1 MVIIYTC
8 RFMTDSCVLPA
19 FSTDEATR
27 IVSDLYGIEGRL
39 QRLDGE
45 RDLNFLV
52 IAGSGRFVFKI
63 AHRDETY
70 GMLECQHQAL
80 KRLAAARVMPESAS
94 SVESL
99 NARVIEVITGETG
112 IDHYCRI
119 LHYVEGRL
127 LSSVNPHTPEL
138 LQDLGGILARVDD
151 SLQDFNHEVLDRPFI
166 WNMIDALATLERFKS
181 LLETDRQR
189 EIVEGFESLFRD
201 SVLRSGDSLRRAVI
215 HNDANDNN
223 LLVAGDSPCEMTISS
238 IIDFG
243 DMVYSWLAVEPAVAA
258 AYAMMK
264 KDKPLEAA
272 AAIIRGYHQALP
284 LFNSEIRALFSLI
297 CMRLCMSVC
306 ICAHQK
312 SIHPD
317 NEYLK
322 ISEKPAWE
330 LLEKLFNVSPETASQ
345 MFLEACD
352 MKP

>member
-1 MVIIYTC
+1 
-8 RFMTDSCVLPA
+8 MTDTSVLPA
-19 FSTDEATR
+19 FSNDEAFR
-27 IVSDLYGIEGRL
+27 IVRDLYGIEGRIKS
-39 QRLDGE
+39 LDGE
-45 RDLNFLV
+45 RDLNYLV
-52 IAGSGRFVFKI
+52 TGDSGRFVFKI

-70 GMLECQHQAL
+70 GMLECQHHAL
-80 KRLAAARVMPESAS
+80 KRLAVDQVMPGSTS
-94 SVESL
+94 SVESID
-99 NARVIEVITGETG
+99 ARVIEVITSVAG
-112 IDHYCRI
+112 INHYCRI

-127 LSSVNPHTPEL
+127 LSSVIPHTPEL
-138 LQDLGGILARVDD
+138 LKDLGGILARIDN
-151 SLQDFNHEVLDRPFI
+151 SLQDFSHEVLGRPFI
-166 WNMIDALATLERFKS
+166 WNMVDALDTLERFKP

-189 EIVEGFESLFRD
+189 ELVDSFENLFRD
-201 SVLRSGDSLRRAVI
+201 NVLRSDERLRRAVI

-223 LLVAGDSPCEMTISS
+223 VLVAGDEPGDLTISS

-258 AYAMMK
+258 AYAMMGK
-264 KDKPLEAA
+264 EHPLEAA
-272 AAIIRGYHQALP
+272 TAIIQGYHESLP
-284 LFNSEIRALFSLI
+284 LRESEIKVEFSLI

-312 SIHPD
+312 SIVPD

-330 LLEKLFNVSPETASQ
+330 LLEKLANVSSKTASQ

>member
-1 MVIIYTC
+1 MSE
-8 RFMTDSCVLPA
+8 SCALPE
-19 FSTDEATR
+19 FDLRQATQIAR
-27 IVSDLYGIEGRL
+27 DLFAIDGPIRL
-39 QRLDGE
+39 LNGE
-45 RDLNFLV
+45 RDLNFL
-52 IAGSGRFVFKI
+52 IEDARGKFVFKI
-63 AHRDETY
+63 ANIDESPA
-70 GMLECQHQAL
+70 MLECQHQAL
-80 KRLAAARVMPESAS
+80 KRLAVDQVMPQSAS

-99 NARVIEVITGETG
+99 DARVIEVITGETG

-127 LSSVNPHTPEL
+127 LSSLSLHTPEL
-138 LQDLGGILARVDD
+138 LKDLGGILARIDD
-151 SLQDFNHEVLDRPFI
+151 SLQDFNHEVLGRPFI
-166 WNMIDALATLERFKS
+166 WNMIDALATLERLKS

-223 LLVAGDSPCEMTISS
+223 VLVAGDSPGEMTISS

-243 DMVYSWLAVEPAVAA
+243 DMVYSWLAVEAAVAA
-258 AYAMMK
+258 AYAMMGK
-264 KDKPLEAA
+264 NKPLEAA
-272 AAIIRGYHQALP
+272 AAIIQGYHQTLP
-284 LFNSEIRALFSLI
+284 LYNSEIRALFGLI

-312 SIHPD
+312 SIEPD

-330 LLEKLFNVSPETASQ
+330 LLEKLAIVSSETASQ
-345 MFLEACD
+345 MFLAACD

>member
-1 MVIIYTC
+1 
-8 RFMTDSCVLPA
+8 MTNTSVLPA
-19 FSTDEATR
+19 FSNDEASR
-27 IVSDLYGIEGRL
+27 IVRDLYGIEGRIKS
-39 QRLDGE
+39 LDGE
-45 RDLNFLV
+45 RDLNYLV
-52 IAGSGRFVFKI
+52 TGDSGRFVFKI

-70 GMLECQHQAL
+70 GMLECQHHAL
-80 KRLAAARVMPESAS
+80 KRLAVDQVMPGSTS

-99 NARVIEVITGETG
+99 DARVIEVITSAAG
-112 IDHYCRI
+112 INHYCRI

-127 LSSVNPHTPEL
+127 LSGVSPHTPEL
-138 LQDLGGILARVDD
+138 LKDLGGILARIDN
-151 SLQDFNHEVLDRPFI
+151 SLQDFSHEVLGRPFI
-166 WNMIDALATLERFKS
+166 WNMVDALATLERFKS

-189 EIVEGFESLFRD
+189 ELVDSFENLFRD
-201 SVLRSGDSLRRAVI
+201 NVLGSDERLRRAVI

-223 LLVAGDSPCEMTISS
+223 VLVAGDEPGDLTISS

-258 AYAMMK
+258 AYAMMGK
-264 KDKPLEAA
+264 EHPLEAA
-272 AAIIRGYHQALP
+272 TAIIQGYHESLP
-284 LFNSEIRALFSLI
+284 LRESEIKVEFSLI

-312 SIHPD
+312 SIVPD
-317 NEYLK
+317 NGYLK

-330 LLEKLFNVSPETASQ
+330 LLDKLANVSSETASQ

>member
-1 MVIIYTC
+1 
-8 RFMTDSCVLPA
+8 MTDSCVLPA

>member
-1 MVIIYTC
+1 
-8 RFMTDSCVLPA
+8 MTDTCVLPA

-39 QRLDGE
+39 QRLNGE

-52 IAGSGRFVFKI
+52 TAGSARFVFKI
-63 AHRDETY
+63 AHQDETY
-70 GMLECQHQAL
+70 GMLECQHQVL
-80 KRLAAARVMPESAS
+80 KRLAADQVMPESAS

-99 NARVIEVITGETG
+99 NARVIEVITSETG

-127 LSSVNPHTPEL
+127 LASLSLHTPEL
-138 LQDLGGILARVDD
+138 LKDLGGILARIDD

-166 WNMIDALATLERFKS
+166 WNMIDALATLERLKS

-189 EIVEGFESLFRD
+189 EIVEGFERLFRD
-201 SVLRSGDSLRRAVI
+201 SVLHSGDSLRRAVI

-223 LLVAGDSPCEMTISS
+223 VLVAGDSSGEMTISS

-258 AYAMMK
+258 AYAMMGQ
-264 KDKPLEAA
+264 DKPLEAA
-272 AAIIRGYHQALP
+272 AAIIQGYHQTLP
-284 LFNSEIRALFSLI
+284 LYNSEVRALFGLI
-297 CMRLCMSVC
+297 CMRLCLSVC

-312 SIHPD
+312 SIEPD

-322 ISEKPAWE
+322 ISEKPAWA
-330 LLEKLFNVSPETASQ
+330 LLEKLVNVSSETASK

>member
-1 MVIIYTC
+1 
-8 RFMTDSCVLPA
+8 MTDTCVLPA

-39 QRLDGE
+39 QRLNGE

-52 IAGSGRFVFKI
+52 TAGSDRFVFKI
-63 AHRDETY
+63 AHQDETY

-80 KRLAAARVMPESAS
+80 KRLAADQVMPESAT
-94 SVESL
+94 SVESP

-127 LSSVNPHTPEL
+127 LSSVSPHTPGL
-138 LQDLGGILARVDD
+138 LKDLGGILARIDD
-151 SLQDFNHEVLDRPFI
+151 SLQDFNHEVLGRPFI
-166 WNMIDALATLERFKS
+166 WNMIDALATLERLKS

-223 LLVAGDSPCEMTISS
+223 VLVAGDSPGEMTISS

-258 AYAMMK
+258 AYAMMGK
-264 KDKPLEAA
+264 NKPLEAA
-272 AAIIRGYHQALP
+272 AAIIQGYHQTLP
-284 LFNSEIRALFSLI
+284 LYNSEIRALFGLI

-312 SIHPD
+312 SIEPD

-330 LLEKLFNVSPETASQ
+330 LLEKLANVSSETASQ

>member
-1 MVIIYTC
+1 
-8 RFMTDSCVLPA
+8 MTDTSVLPD

-39 QRLDGE
+39 QRLNGE
-45 RDLNFLV
+45 RDLNYLV
-52 IAGSGRFVFKI
+52 TGDSGRFVFKI

-80 KRLAAARVMPESAS
+80 KRLAVDQVMPQSAS

-99 NARVIEVITGETG
+99 DARVIEVITGETG
-112 IDHYCRI
+112 IDHYCRL

-127 LSSVNPHTPEL
+127 LSSVSPHTPGL
-138 LQDLGGILARVDD
+138 LKDMGGILARIDN
-151 SLQDFNHEVLDRPFI
+151 SLQGFNHEVLDRPFI
-166 WNMIDALATLERFKS
+166 WNMIDALGTLEGFKT
-181 LLETDRQR
+181 LLESDRQR
-189 EIVEGFESLFRD
+189 QLVDSFENLFRD
-201 SVLRSGDSLRRAVI
+201 SVLRSDQSLRRAVI

-223 LLVAGDSPCEMTISS
+223 VLVAGDGPGDLTISS

-258 AYAMMK
+258 AYAMMGK
-264 KDKPLEAA
+264 EHPLEAA
-272 AAIIRGYHQALP
+272 IAIIQGYHESLP
-284 LFNSEIRALFSLI
+284 LRESEIRALFSLI

-312 SIHPD
+312 SIEPD

-330 LLEKLFNVSPETASQ
+330 LLEKLANVSSESASQ

>member
-1 MVIIYTC
+1 
-8 RFMTDSCVLPA
+8 MTDTSVLPD

-39 QRLDGE
+39 QRLNGE
-45 RDLNFLV
+45 RDLNYLV
-52 IAGSGRFVFKI
+52 TGDSGRFVFKI

-80 KRLAAARVMPESAS
+80 KRLAIDQVMHQSAS

-99 NARVIEVITGETG
+99 DARVIEVITGETG

-127 LSSVNPHTPEL
+127 LSSLSPHTPGL
-138 LQDLGGILARVDD
+138 LKDLGRILARIDS
-151 SLQDFNHEVLDRPFI
+151 SLQDFSHEVLDRPFI

-181 LLETDRQR
+181 LLASDQER
-189 EIVEGFESLFRD
+189 ELVDSFENLFRD
-201 SVLRSGDSLRRAVI
+201 SVLRSDESLRRAVI

-223 LLVAGDSPCEMTISS
+223 VLVADDWPTISS

-258 AYAMMK
+258 AYVMMGK
-264 KDKPLEAA
+264 EHPLEAA
-272 AAIIRGYHQALP
+272 TAIIQGYHESLP
-284 LFNSEIRALFSLI
+284 LRESEIRALFSLI

-312 SIHPD
+312 SIEPD

-322 ISEKPAWE
+322 ISEKPAWG
-330 LLEKLFNVSPETASQ
+330 LLGKLANVSSETACQ
-345 MFLEACD
+345 MFLDACD
-352 MKP
+352 RKP